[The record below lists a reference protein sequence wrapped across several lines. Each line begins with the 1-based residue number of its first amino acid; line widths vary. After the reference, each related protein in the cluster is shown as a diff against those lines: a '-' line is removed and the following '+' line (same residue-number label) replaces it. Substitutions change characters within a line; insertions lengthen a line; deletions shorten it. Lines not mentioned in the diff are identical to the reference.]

1 MSTGI
6 YDELIYR
13 SLDSIHAVLVEILRQ
28 LERMEKKKA
37 GDRA

>member
-13 SLDSIHAVLVEILRQ
+13 SLDSIHEVLVEILRQ
-28 LERMEKKKA
+28 LERMEEH
-37 GDRA
+37 GGN